1 MKISDFDI
9 YHLPPLMGSFVDFIE
24 DKCRKLLEESPQF
37 TELMREDHEL
47 LDKYWFLNTITDT
60 NGVTNALNLSYEET
74 KALQR
79 FCTVEEDINCWQRL
93 QMYLLGMEHLDNDR
107 TGRLAT
113 KAIQTV
119 APEKYHVKDQPPAK
133 GKDCNDMLCLRLN
146 LGLTRREKSKNQKSS
161 RLWER

>member
-1 MKISDFDI
+1 MDSAKEIEKSKIPAA
-9 YHLPPLMGSFVDFIE
+9 LA
-24 DKCRKLLEESPQF
+24 QF
-37 TELMREDHEL
+37 LKEH
-47 LDKYWFLNTITDT
+47 TD
-60 NGVTNALNLSYEET
+60 VKEIVL
-74 KALQR
+74 
-79 FCTVEEDINCWQRL
+79 
-93 QMYLLGMEHLDNDR
+93 HLDNDR